1 LRVSTVDRRHRWLEI
16 SGMRCAGMRDDGQ
29 VGIRAARC
37 RAHGALLVWITV
49 VLLAVS
55 IAG

>member
-1 LRVSTVDRRHRWLEI
+1 VDRRHRWLEI

-29 VGIRAARC
+29 TGIRADRC
-37 RAHGALLVWITV
+37 RAQAALLVWITV

-55 IAG
+55 FAG